1 MLERNTLIITVYRIH
16 KSCMF
21 MFFFLSSL
29 MSLTRNQEVTQLC
42 LSKFG
47 KITLILNDATIE
59 FKKFLYKKLMY
70 VVLLRFDFESKKKK
84 NLEITAKNKLYLVHL
99 VIPVQK
105 NVFPMLQKYW
115 LIRVKFKFER
125 LNFVRQRLSFPG

>member
-1 MLERNTLIITVYRIH
+1 M
-16 KSCMF
+16 
-21 MFFFLSSL
+21 
-29 MSLTRNQEVTQLC
+29 TQLC

-84 NLEITAKNKLYLVHL
+84 NVEITAKNKLYLVHL